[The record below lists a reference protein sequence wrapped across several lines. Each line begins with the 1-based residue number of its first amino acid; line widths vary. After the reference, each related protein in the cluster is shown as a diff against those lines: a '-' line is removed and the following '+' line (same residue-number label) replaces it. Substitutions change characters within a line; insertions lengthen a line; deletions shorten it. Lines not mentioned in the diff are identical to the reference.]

1 MIISKT
7 PYRISFFGG
16 GSDYP
21 EWYLKNSGTVISA
34 TINKHVYVSC
44 RKLKK
49 YFKHNYR
56 VSYSKVEEVKK
67 IDQILH
73 PAVRGV
79 LLNSKIKDGL
89 EIHYDGDL
97 PSRSGMGSS
106 SSFVVGLVNAIN
118 NFQKNKLSKKKL
130 AMKSFFIERNVLQ
143 ENVGHQDQIAAS
155 YGGFNKINFSKKGF
169 VVNKIKL
176 KRKFEHA
183 MNNNLFL
190 VYTGL
195 QRRAEK
201 IAGKYTPKLNTKK
214 KSNIKNILNHV
225 IEANKLI
232 LEDNPNDFGR
242 LLHETWIEKKSLSPF
257 ISNSKIDEI
266 YNFGM
271 KNGAFGGKLLGA
283 GGGGF
288 ILFYVDKKRIYNFK
302 KKLIKFSILQ
312 VKPTNTGSQIIHNEI

>member
-21 EWYLKNSGTVISA
+21 EWYLKNNGTVIST
-34 TINKHVYVSC
+34 TINKYVYVSC
-44 RKLKK
+44 RKLNK

-79 LLNSKIKDGL
+79 LLNSKIKEGL

-106 SSFVVGLVNAIN
+106 SSFVVGLENIIN
-118 NFQKNKLSKKKL
+118 NYQKNKISKQIL
-130 AMKSFFIERNVLQ
+130 AQKSFFIERNVLK

-155 YGGFNKINFSKKGF
+155 YGGFNKINFSEKGF

-176 KRKFEHA
+176 QTKFENA
-183 MNNNLFL
+183 MNNNFFL

-201 IAGKYTPKLNTKK
+201 IAGRYIPKLNTKK
-214 KSNIKNILNHV
+214 KANIKKILNHV

-242 LLHETWIEKKSLSPF
+242 LLHETWTEKKKLSPF
-257 ISNSKIDEI
+257 ITNSKIDEV
-266 YNFGM
+266 YNLGI
-271 KNGAFGGKLLGA
+271 KNGSFGGKLLGA

-288 ILFYVDKKRIYNFK
+288 ILFYVDKNHIYKFK
-302 KKLIKFSILQ
+302 KKLSKFNILQ
-312 VKPTNTGSQIIHNEI
+312 VKPENRGSQIIHNEV

>member
-16 GSDYP
+16 GTDYP
-21 EWYLKNSGTVISA
+21 EWYSKNEGTVISA
-34 TINKHVYVSC
+34 TINKYVYVSC

-56 VSYSKVEEVKK
+56 VSYSKVEEVKT

-73 PAVRGV
+73 PAVRGI
-79 LLNSKIKDGL
+79 LSNFKIKDGL

-118 NFQKNKLSKKKL
+118 TFQKNNISKKYL
-130 AMKSFFIERNVLQ
+130 AKKSFFIERNVLK

-155 YGGFNKINFSKKGF
+155 YGGFNKINFTKKGF
-169 VVNKIKL
+169 IVNKVKL
-176 KRKFEHA
+176 KKNFVRA

-195 QRRAEK
+195 QREAEK
-201 IAGKYTPKLNTKK
+201 IARKYTPNLNTNK
-214 KSNIKNILNHV
+214 KSNIKKILSHV
-225 IEANKLI
+225 VDANKLI
-232 LEDNPNDFGR
+232 LEDNPNDFGK

-257 ISNSKIDEI
+257 ITNPKIDEI
-266 YNFGM
+266 YNFGI
-271 KNGAFGGKLLGA
+271 KNGALGGKLLGA

-288 ILFYVDKKRIYNFK
+288 ILFYVNKNKINNFK
-302 KKLIKFSILQ
+302 KKLIKLNILQ
-312 VKPTNTGSQIIHNEI
+312 VKPTNTGSIIIHNDI